1 VTCRVYPFSMK
12 RTNGRRNWTAYVAVA
27 VVVAGITAAIALR
40 GVPASAEPVRAGTN
54 GAMIAD
60 SSGGSD
66 AQMRTPKQI
75 GKNYSFPVT
84 LSSSEWRARLTPE
97 QYYILRQQG
106 TEAPFSGKYWNNHA
120 AGTYYSAATGQPLFS
135 SKDKFNS
142 GTGWPSFTRPISA
155 DAVLLRTDT
164 SLFMTRTEVVD
175 SMSGSHLGH
184 VFDDGPAP
192 TGKRYCIDSD
202 ALIFVPDGGTPPKLI
217 TAGK

>member
-1 VTCRVYPFSMK
+1 MK
-12 RTNGRRNWTAYVAVA
+12 TTNGKRNWTVYVAAA
-27 VVVAGITAAIALR
+27 VVAAGVIAAIAFR
-40 GVPASAEPVRAGTN
+40 GSPAAAEPLRTAAN
-54 GAMIAD
+54 GGMIAD
-60 SSGGSD
+60 SSGGSN
-66 AQMRTPKQI
+66 AELRTPKTV
-75 GKNYSFPVT
+75 GKDYRFPVM
-84 LSSSEWRARLTPE
+84 LNSGEWRARLTPE

-106 TEAPFSGKYWNNHA
+106 TEPPFSGKYWNNHA

-135 SKDKFNS
+135 SKDKFDS

-155 DAVLLRTDT
+155 DAVVLRTDT

-202 ALIFVPDGGTPPKLI
+202 ALIFVPDGGTPPRLI
-217 TAGK
+217 STGN